1 MGLPTYGFGGGRE
14 DAWEA
19 DDATY
24 WGPEVFDMTKVD
36 SFDEMVNRDKR
47 WRGQNGDADYDL
59 EQPLAASHQSLI
71 YVNPEGPYASGDPMA
86 SARDIRITFTRMAM
100 NDEET
105 VALIAGGHAFGK
117 SHGMVKADRIGAPP
131 EIAAI
136 EEMGLGWHN
145 PEGTGNAEF
154 TMTNGIEGSWT
165 QNPTQWDNS
174 SLGNL
179 LGLEWEQTRSPAG
192 ALQWTPVNADAPRT
206 PDAHIAGKSHALMMM
221 TSDIA
226 LKVDPVYRPICER
239 FLKCRPAR
247 QPERPGGRLRLHRCR
262 LGRARAGQRQCHH
275 RCRPHGADRCGQPA
289 DPRRKRDAER
299 RDDAGGRRRYRR
311 HRAMGNADHRSRWQ
325 LYLHPQCQCGVH
337 RQGGQLHLHAARR
350 QRH

>member
-1 MGLPTYGFGGGRE
+1 MP
-14 DAWEA
+14 WEA

-136 EEMGLGWHN
+136 EEMGLA
-145 PEGTGNAEF
+145 GTIPKAPA
-154 TMTNGIEGSWT
+154 M
-165 QNPTQWDNS
+165 PS
-174 SLGNL
+174 S
-179 LGLEWEQTRSPAG
+179 P
-192 ALQWTPVNADAPRT
+192 
-206 PDAHIAGKSHALMMM
+206 
-221 TSDIA
+221 
-226 LKVDPVYRPICER
+226 
-239 FLKCRPAR
+239 
-247 QPERPGGRLRLHRCR
+247 
-262 LGRARAGQRQCHH
+262 
-275 RCRPHGADRCGQPA
+275 
-289 DPRRKRDAER
+289 
-299 RDDAGGRRRYRR
+299 
-311 HRAMGNADHRSRWQ
+311 
-325 LYLHPQCQCGVH
+325 
-337 RQGGQLHLHAARR
+337 
-350 QRH
+350 